1 MLNLWP
7 REKEGHRGIDRGRP
21 QSVSLWL
28 ISSAL
33 VHDFLCFTY
42 FAYLI
47 THAPVFWQ
55 LFTKPPLQFFPFPP
69 PFSSYFPIFFFLCL
83 PCLFVRFV
91 SSVGSAASASACV
104 AASVLRLRVRF
115 SLLIDVSTYLVY
127 FAHFRTCWKILEFFL
142 QNLFQFLSHFCY
154 FFWAACAFAC
164 PPLSLSLC
172 DRLALLLIFINKPL
186 CVQQ

>member
-1 MLNLWP
+1 M
-7 REKEGHRGIDRGRP
+7 IFY
-21 QSVSLWL
+21 VSRISHIWL
-28 ISSAL
+28 HMRLSFDSFSL
-33 VHDFLCFTY
+33 SRRCS
-42 FAYLI
+42 
-47 THAPVFWQ
+47 
-55 LFTKPPLQFFPFPP
+55 FFPSPP
-69 PFSSYFPIFFFLCL
+69 PYSSSYFPIFLFLCL

-142 QNLFQFLSHFCY
+142 QNLFQFLSHF
-154 FFWAACAFAC
+154 FFFCFFELLAHLHV
-164 PPLSLSLC
+164 PLSLSLSLC